1 MFPGDVQEAVQELFK
16 AAEEQRPYKISIV
29 GWVLDTGDG
38 KHTWRR
44 SSCLF
49 PRYEDMMDSAKKVA
63 RHFSD
68 RPFGGVAFGQG
79 VRSLRPPPHSVGVLM
94 FWATGSDQYATQE
107 HWESSTIKL
116 KDLVPFAVDDLC
128 FVYLYFYNHMEEE
141 PRKTTSVDAPATPIP
156 TVPMEL
162 ETLEPDMDTTDLID
176 YKRKGPEKK
185 KVVIGTEAKKQRN
198 RGACDGSTFQ
208 RRPERGGLHGSI
220 LLDVVEEQEAQDWF
234 HRNNWSRPANM
245 PIYSLLDAYM
255 NKCLYTSMP
264 TITPDVGKTLVTW
277 PGKTY
282 SSFLVDLQDGSSFKV
297 DTDTDNITEDEI
309 YPIWDQVEE
318 AEKEGRS

>member
-176 YKRKGPEKK
+176 YKRKGPEKRK
-185 KVVIGTEAKKQRN
+185 LLLARKPRSREP
-198 RGACDGSTFQ
+198 
-208 RRPERGGLHGSI
+208 RRL
-220 LLDVVEEQEAQDWF
+220 
-234 HRNNWSRPANM
+234 
-245 PIYSLLDAYM
+245 
-255 NKCLYTSMP
+255 
-264 TITPDVGKTLVTW
+264 
-277 PGKTY
+277 
-282 SSFLVDLQDGSSFKV
+282 
-297 DTDTDNITEDEI
+297 
-309 YPIWDQVEE
+309 
-318 AEKEGRS
+318 